1 MAKATGMSTKE
12 KPSSNSNIK
21 DILKKGIKSTPMGM
35 TAEAAAKAAK
45 ALKSKM
51 EKAEQKP
58 VDPRGKAKPKKF
70 ERRLRIEKP
79 KNKFKREPFKP
90 ENFSVRPQRK
100 KDGGRIGLKAGSKG
114 CKLAKRGRGRAYG
127 KNS

>member
-79 KNKFKREPFKP
+79 KNKFKREPFRFKNP
-90 ENFSVRPQRK
+90 SVRPQRK
-100 KDGGRIGLKAGSKG
+100 KEGGRIGLKAGSKG